1 MFCTPP
7 IIYYQPQL
15 NTKIKIK
22 NKNTSGGGG
31 DLIYR
36 LNYEKNDEGLIQWM
50 VVVVVVLSADGSA
63 NGLNSSVRLTNH
75 AGSLT

>member
-1 MFCTPP
+1 MFCTSP
-7 IIYYQPQL
+7 IAYYQPQL

-36 LNYEKNDEGLIQWM
+36 LNYEKTLYFM
-50 VVVVVVLSADGSA
+50 VMMGMVMKD
-63 NGLNSSVRLTNH
+63 
-75 AGSLT
+75 